1 HSVTNLKMD
10 TSGASFLSFLVLIF
24 ILTLAAES
32 RKLTKSGTHLCLQA
46 MTALFGSRLSSLL
59 MAPPSPSEGS
69 AVGPA
74 APRKREDEEA
84 EGTAGGSRFLVDSLR
99 RYAKVRRRGGKWTSL
114 GGRGCFGLK
123 MDRIGAVSGLGC

>member
-1 HSVTNLKMD
+1 MD

-32 RKLTKSGTHLCLQA
+32 RPAPRSHDAKA